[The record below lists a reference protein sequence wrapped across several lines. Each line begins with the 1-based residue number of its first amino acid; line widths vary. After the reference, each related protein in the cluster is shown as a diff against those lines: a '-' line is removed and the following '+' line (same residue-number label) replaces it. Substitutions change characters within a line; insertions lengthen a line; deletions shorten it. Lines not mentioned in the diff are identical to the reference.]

1 MRKIVPESLNEYL
14 NEAKVKSKRKT
25 KAGEKI
31 TLDQSTDEK
40 AKQAVNGLKK
50 ELATAKK
57 GFTMKTASSQDKAKV
72 KRIEDKIAAWEA
84 KMKK

>member
-1 MRKIVPESLNEYL
+1 MKFDVNPILSLTS
-14 NEAKVKSKRKT
+14 VK
-25 KAGEKI
+25 
-31 TLDQSTDEK
+31 
-40 AKQAVNGLKK
+40 AVNGLKK